1 MAEGLQIGPVD
12 ESGPNTA
19 VRNDMVNIGGPH
31 PGQVGQV
38 LPSRPAATFPT
49 ERFIQQL
56 HRTKV
61 VHPDR
66 QCIPCVPISR
76 LSAAPVS
83 ILRAVLVA
91 VASPD
96 QLAAARV
103 CAGPYG
109 SHCHVITS
117 RKNKKPEP
125 RIASAIHGSGS
136 RLRLRGNIHNAFFT
150 AALAVQGEV
159 FNLCGG
165 QQSGQL
171 LLTAD
176 RTHEPPLVCLNFITV
191 AIRIQ

>member
-61 VHPDR
+61 VYPDR
-66 QCIPCVPISR
+66 QCIPCVPVSR

-83 ILRAVLVA
+83 ILRSVLVA
-91 VASPD
+91 IAGPD
-96 QLAAARV
+96 QLTAARV
-103 CAGPYG
+103 GTRLYWSP
-109 SHCHVITS
+109 SHEITS
-117 RKNKKPEP
+117 RKNK
-125 RIASAIHGSGS
+125 
-136 RLRLRGNIHNAFFT
+136 NA
-150 AALAVQGEV
+150 
-159 FNLCGG
+159 
-165 QQSGQL
+165 
-171 LLTAD
+171 
-176 RTHEPPLVCLNFITV
+176 
-191 AIRIQ
+191 